1 MFHIS
6 DIKKYMACPKSF
18 WLNAHGER
26 SPFIA
31 YNHLEEGLSIL
42 IAKRLNAENLFIG
55 ERGMDAS
62 KSVKLC
68 QEYEWLSKVRFEYK
82 DLRVKIPFMHKSVEG
97 WDVYFLSMVSH
108 SSLDDIQYYADNC
121 WVLEKNGL
129 SVDNV
134 YVIRLNG
141 GYLYE
146 DYLDLK
152 QLFTLSCYV
161 QDDPEKGTLSENV
174 KKNIRDLTH
183 VLEEMKRCYEALI
196 PLSAKN
202 KNCIRRNKCAYYDFC
217 FQSEQELPDDSIL
230 TLSSSRYKNEMKEQ
244 GRERLKDADLTKLE
258 GTKMQYAQIMAGKSP
273 DGLYVDFL
281 SLNSWLQSWNYPYS
295 FIDFEWESYVIP
307 PYFGLKP
314 YCKVP
319 FQYSLHIMD
328 ENGKIQHREFLGVHD
343 CREEFIKHLIEDF
356 PSSGSIIAFNADG
369 AEKLRLL
376 ELAEQFP
383 QYADKLHD
391 FCDRMIDL
399 SIPFQNGTVYDL
411 RMRGY
416 SSLKVLLPICD
427 PDLTYQNLEIHDGMM
442 AVDAW
447 RHLCENKGDQEKIR
461 EDLLSYCGLDSYS
474 MIVVY
479 DWLVEQLQKEEK
491 NESF

>member
-6 DIKKYMACPKSF
+6 DIKKYTACPKSF

-42 IAKRLNAENLFIG
+42 IAKRLNAQNLYVG

-62 KSVKLC
+62 ESFALC
-68 QEYEWLSKVRFEYK
+68 QKYEWLSKIRFEYK
-82 DLRVKIPFMHKSVEG
+82 NLRVKIPFMHKTEKG
-97 WDVYFLSMVSH
+97 WDIYFLSIASH
-108 SSLDDIQYYADNC
+108 SSSDDIQFYADNI
-121 WVLEKNGL
+121 WVLKGNGICI
-129 SVDNV
+129 SDI
-134 YVIRLNG
+134 YVLRLNNS
-141 GYLYE
+141 YLYE
-146 DYLDLK
+146 DDLDL
-152 QLFTLSCYV
+152 QHLFTIAEDV
-161 QDDPEKGTLSENV
+161 NDDPEKGTITENV
-174 KKNIRDLTH
+174 FLNIRDLSSI
-183 VLEEMKRCYEALI
+183 LEKMQQCYDLPI
-196 PLSAKN
+196 PVSIKN
-202 KNCIRRNKCAYYDFC
+202 KNCIRRNRCAYYEMC
-217 FQSEQELPDDSIL
+217 FPDEQSLPDDSIL

-244 GRERLKDADLTKLE
+244 GREKLKDADLSKIE
-258 GTKMQYAQIMAGKSP
+258 GTKMQYAQIMAGKSLE
-273 DGLYVDFL
+273 GLYIDKL
-281 SLNSWLQSWNYPYS
+281 SLEGWLKSWTYPYS
-295 FIDFEWESYVIP
+295 FIDFEWETYVIP
-307 PYFGLKP
+307 PYHGLMP

-319 FQYSLHIMD
+319 FQYSLHIMKKNS
-328 ENGKIQHREFLGVHD
+328 EIQHKEFLGTHD
-343 CREEFIKHLIEDF
+343 CREEFILHLIEDL
-356 PSSGSIIAFNADG
+356 PKRGSIVAYNADG

-383 QYADKLHD
+383 QYAEKLHD
-391 FCDRMIDL
+391 FCKRMVDL

-442 AVDAW
+442 AVAAW
-447 RHLCENKGDQEKIR
+447 RNLCEGNGDKKKIR
-461 EDLLSYCGLDSYS
+461 QDLLSYCGLDSYS

-479 DWLVEQLQKEEK
+479 EWLVKQLEKEEK